1 MGEFAVGILSKA
13 LAIHASLQHLDL
25 SDCRFASSTGLLSLV
40 EGLGKNRSLATISL
54 EACKLGEEGAAFIG
68 RALHLNRTLQSIDL
82 CENGIQLE
90 GLTMLLNGMEQN
102 KMLQSVYLQ
111 GNEICDEGALLLR
124 SLLQEKNKTIRVM
137 FIGYKDADLQTELQ
151 YYGRI
156 NYAGRR
162 YIGNVNLARSLWPR
176 ILERASQHSDMLMFL
191 VRQRPELFQRAS
203 ARNGMKRSLNEMS

>member
-1 MGEFAVGILSKA
+1 LDVSCEDVLASIGSALAHNSELKRLSFRENDMGEFAVGILSKA

-68 RALHLNRTLQSIDL
+68 QALHLNRTLQSIDL

-90 GLTMLLNGMEQN
+90 GLTMLEQN

-124 SLLQEKNKTIRVM
+124 SLLQEKNKTIREVD
-137 FIGYKDADLQTELQ
+137 Y
-151 YYGRI
+151 
-156 NYAGRR
+156 
-162 YIGNVNLARSLWPR
+162 
-176 ILERASQHSDMLMFL
+176 
-191 VRQRPELFQRAS
+191 
-203 ARNGMKRSLNEMS
+203 